1 MAIKVRKK
9 HLFLLLLCLLL
20 ILGFFTFFGE
30 KGILHLLRLQKEL
43 ARIKEMNIKM
53 GEENQK
59 LKEEVRRLEHEK
71 RYIEEIAR
79 KELGMVKEGE
89 IIYLFDLPIKGEGS
103 SCNPQIRRVF
113 LADGDALILPQKELL
128 RILEYLKARLKRLER
143 IGIYANA

>member
-30 KGILHLLRLQKEL
+30 KGVLHLLRLKQEL
-43 ARIKEMNIKM
+43 TKIKEMNLKM
-53 GEENQK
+53 EEENQR
-59 LKEEVRRLEHEK
+59 LKEEVRRLQYEK

-89 IIYLFDLPIKGEGS
+89 IIYQFDLPKDKNE
-103 SCNPQIRRVF
+103 
-113 LADGDALILPQKELL
+113 
-128 RILEYLKARLKRLER
+128 
-143 IGIYANA
+143 